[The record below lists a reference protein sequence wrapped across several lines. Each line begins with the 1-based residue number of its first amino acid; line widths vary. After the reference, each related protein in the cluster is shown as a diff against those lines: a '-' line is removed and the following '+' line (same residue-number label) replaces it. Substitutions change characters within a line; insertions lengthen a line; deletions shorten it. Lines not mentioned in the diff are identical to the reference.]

1 MMTIGLNEV
10 PNDVLN
16 GLMRHACKRACCTF
30 TAILCCLP
38 TMGGSAG
45 VCKGIDTDMPDGCN
59 CYYGCLSGVEGAK
72 LESLQRGLRDMI
84 ANGNHRVTSLGENE
98 AAVALDQ
105 ANKTLER
112 IGIIDMT
119 SSSYAGFLADQIL
132 VIQEKIRLH
141 RETLPLLGGARHGD
155 LQQTIFTDT
164 QPHATVTG
172 SLELPPE
179 YTPTQ

>member
-1 MMTIGLNEV
+1 MMTIRLNEV

-16 GLMRHACKRACCTF
+16 GLMRHAFERAFCTF

-38 TMGGSAG
+38 SMGGSAG
-45 VCKGIDTDMPDGCN
+45 MCTGIDTNIPACD
-59 CYYGCLSGVEGAK
+59 CYHGCLSPVEKAN
-72 LESLQRGLRDMI
+72 LEGFKRGLSDII
-84 ANGNHRVTSLGENE
+84 AKGNFKVKQGENE
-98 AAVALDQ
+98 AAVALYQ
-105 ANKTLER
+105 ANKTLDLCR
-112 IGIIDMT
+112 LINMSG
-119 SSSYAGFLADQIL
+119 SSYEGFLATQIS

-172 SLELPPE
+172 SLELPPA